1 MGRLAAL
8 RRPTASTLAIMRT
21 LSVFVLL
28 LISCVAFAQEGWRDQ
43 RGHAAPDTDARKS
56 VGGFGG
62 WVIVTSDA
70 DWQAKWE
77 TQSNTIPRFTEANTV
92 SRGNRVFVLTFF
104 ANPKLNSAGEANV
117 SCDIDVTRPDGTTST
132 HQSDVVCFRGVLKT
146 DPHYT
151 YLAAPVIGF
160 IGDPGDPAGVWV
172 VQVTL
177 KDNIR
182 HVVVPLKTSFAL
194 LDK

>member
-1 MGRLAAL
+1 
-8 RRPTASTLAIMRT
+8 MRT

-28 LISCVAFAQEGWRDQ
+28 LISCIAFAQEGWRDPQ
-43 RGHAAPDTDARKS
+43 GHATPDTDSRKS
-56 VGGFGG
+56 VSGFGG
-62 WVIVTSDA
+62 WVVVTSDA
-70 DWQAKWE
+70 DWQTKWE
-77 TQSNTIPRFTEANTV
+77 TPSSTVPRFTEAKSV

-117 SCDIDVTRPDGTTST
+117 TCDIDVTRPDGTTST
-132 HQSDVVCFRGVLKT
+132 HQTDVVCFRGVLKT

-182 HVVVPLKTSFAL
+182 HVAVPLKTSFAL
-194 LDK
+194 LEK